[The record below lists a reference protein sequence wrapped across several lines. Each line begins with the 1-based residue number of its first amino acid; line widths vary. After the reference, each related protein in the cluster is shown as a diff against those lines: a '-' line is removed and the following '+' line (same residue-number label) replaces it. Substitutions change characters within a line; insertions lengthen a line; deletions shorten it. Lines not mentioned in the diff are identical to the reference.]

1 MKYQENLQKYL
12 DNAKHLSTINR
23 HEFTTCEH
31 VLFAILKLSS
41 DFKSI
46 FEELADAEFELLES
60 ELKNY
65 IAEKNQSLDQEI
77 EPVNSI
83 VLDEILNHKNE
94 IKIIDFLEKL
104 IQDDRTYSS
113 FLLQKHGM
121 NLEKIQDFKQ
131 NSEIENLN
139 SYASDLTLLA
149 QKGKI
154 DPLIGRKFELE
165 RIIQIL
171 SRRKKNNPIL
181 IGEAGVGKTAIV
193 EGLAL
198 AIAEKKVPKNLQNAK
213 IFSLDIAGLL
223 SGTKYRGDF
232 EKRIKEVLEGLQK
245 LPNAIL
251 FIDEI
256 HTIVGAGATGESH
269 TDFSNLLKP
278 ALSNG
283 TLKCIG
289 ATTFM
294 EYKNTFDKNKALSR
308 RFAKINVDEPSQEE
322 AFQILQG
329 LKSKYEDFHKIKISD
344 EVLQQAIVWGKKF
357 FSDKYLP
364 DSAIDLIDELGASY
378 VLKAKTKKNVD
389 IKDLEQVLAKM
400 THHHKMF
407 EFDQNKALMNLSLN
421 LKAKIFGQDEVID
434 KLVATLKQSF
444 AGFKNLNTPRGVFL
458 FTGSS
463 GVGKTELC
471 KVLAE
476 FLGLN
481 LERFDMS
488 EYAEKHSIS
497 KLIGSPAG
505 YVGYEDGGLLSNAV
519 RKNPFSLILFDEIEK
534 AHPDLSNTFLQIF
547 DNAELTDNS
556 GLKADF
562 KNTIIIMTSNLG
574 LKESNELGF
583 LSKNEEKSNRAIK
596 DFFAPEFINRIDKIL
611 HFNNL
616 DDTVLV
622 KIIQKEL
629 DEISKNLKNIQLV
642 ADEKAKLYLAKKAY
656 NKEFGVRLLK
666 RIISEEIGEK
676 ISDEILFGKLK
687 KGGIAKIK
695 LNKNGKLDL
704 IF

>member
-31 VLFAILKLSS
+31 VFFAILKLSS

-378 VLKAKTKKNVD
+378 VLKAKTKKNAD

-611 HFNNL
+611 HFNDL

>member
-198 AIAEKKVPKNLQNAK
+198 VIAEKKVPKNLQNAK

-344 EVLQQAIVWGKKF
+344 EVLQQAVVWGKKF

-378 VLKAKTKKNVD
+378 VLKAKTKKNAD

-611 HFNNL
+611 HFNDL

-629 DEISKNLKNIQLV
+629 DEISKNLNNIKLSV
-642 ADEKAKLYLAKKAY
+642 DDKAKIYLAKKAY

>member
-198 AIAEKKVPKNLQNAK
+198 VIAEKKVPKNLQNAK

-344 EVLQQAIVWGKKF
+344 EVLQQAVVWGKKF

-378 VLKAKTKKNVD
+378 VLKAKTKKNAD

-505 YVGYEDGGLLSNAV
+505 YVGYEDGGLLSNAI
-519 RKNPFSLILFDEIEK
+519 RKNPFSLVLFDEIEK

-556 GLKADF
+556 GLKVDF

-611 HFNNL
+611 HFNDLN
-616 DDTVLV
+616 DAILV
-622 KIIQKEL
+622 KIIEKEL
-629 DEISKNLKNIQLV
+629 DEISKNLNNIKLSV
-642 ADEKAKLYLAKKAY
+642 DDKAKIYLAKKAY

-695 LNKNGKLDL
+695 LGKNGKLEF

>member
-344 EVLQQAIVWGKKF
+344 EVLQQAVVWGKKF

-378 VLKAKTKKNVD
+378 VLKAKTKKNAD

-611 HFNNL
+611 HFNDL

-695 LNKNGKLDL
+695 LNKNGKLEF

>member
-1 MKYQENLQKYL
+1 M
-12 DNAKHLSTINR
+12 
-23 HEFTTCEH
+23 
-31 VLFAILKLSS
+31 
-41 DFKSI
+41 
-46 FEELADAEFELLES
+46 
-60 ELKNY
+60 
-65 IAEKNQSLDQEI
+65 
-77 EPVNSI
+77 
-83 VLDEILNHKNE
+83 
-94 IKIIDFLEKL
+94 FL
-104 IQDDRTYSS
+104 R
-113 FLLQKHGM
+113 
-121 NLEKIQDFKQ
+121 
-131 NSEIENLN
+131 
-139 SYASDLTLLA
+139 
-149 QKGKI
+149 
-154 DPLIGRKFELE
+154 
-165 RIIQIL
+165 
-171 SRRKKNNPIL
+171 
-181 IGEAGVGKTAIV
+181 
-193 EGLAL
+193 
-198 AIAEKKVPKNLQNAK
+198 
-213 IFSLDIAGLL
+213 
-223 SGTKYRGDF
+223 
-232 EKRIKEVLEGLQK
+232 QK
-245 LPNAIL
+245 L
-251 FIDEI
+251 
-256 HTIVGAGATGESH
+256 
-269 TDFSNLLKP
+269 
-278 ALSNG
+278 
-283 TLKCIG
+283 
-289 ATTFM
+289 
-294 EYKNTFDKNKALSR
+294 
-308 RFAKINVDEPSQEE
+308 
-322 AFQILQG
+322 
-329 LKSKYEDFHKIKISD
+329 
-344 EVLQQAIVWGKKF
+344 
-357 FSDKYLP
+357 
-364 DSAIDLIDELGASY
+364 
-378 VLKAKTKKNVD
+378 KKNVD

-611 HFNNL
+611 HFNDL

>member
-283 TLKCIG
+283 ALKCIG

-378 VLKAKTKKNVD
+378 VLKAKTKKNAD
-389 IKDLEQVLAKM
+389 IKDLEQVVAKM

-611 HFNNL
+611 HFNDL

>member
-1 MKYQENLQKYL
+1 
-12 DNAKHLSTINR
+12 
-23 HEFTTCEH
+23 
-31 VLFAILKLSS
+31 
-41 DFKSI
+41 
-46 FEELADAEFELLES
+46 
-60 ELKNY
+60 
-65 IAEKNQSLDQEI
+65 
-77 EPVNSI
+77 
-83 VLDEILNHKNE
+83 
-94 IKIIDFLEKL
+94 
-104 IQDDRTYSS
+104 

-378 VLKAKTKKNVD
+378 VLKAKTKKNAD

-611 HFNNL
+611 HFNDL

>member
-139 SYASDLTLLA
+139 SYASNLTLLA
-149 QKGKI
+149 RKGKI

-193 EGLAL
+193 EGLVL

-344 EVLQQAIVWGKKF
+344 EVLQQAVVWGKKF

-378 VLKAKTKKNVD
+378 VLKAKTKKNAD

-611 HFNNL
+611 HFNDL

>member
-12 DNAKHLSTINR
+12 DNAKHLSTINH

-46 FEELADAEFELLES
+46 FEELADAEFELLEN

-65 IAEKNQSLDQEI
+65 IAEKNKSLNQEI
-77 EPVNSI
+77 QPTNSVI
-83 VLDEILNHKNE
+83 LDEILNHKNE

-121 NLEKIQDFKQ
+121 SLDKIQDFKQ

-165 RIIQIL
+165 RIVQIL

-181 IGEAGVGKTAIV
+181 IGEAGVGKTAII

-198 AIAEKKVPKNLQNAK
+198 AIVEKKVPKNLQNAK

-329 LKSKYEDFHKIKISD
+329 LKSKYEDFHKIKFSD
-344 EVLQQAIVWGKKF
+344 EILQQAVAWGKKF

-378 VLKAKTKKNVD
+378 VFNTKTKKNAD
-389 IKDLEQVLAKM
+389 IKDLEKVLAKM

-407 EFDQNKALMNLSLN
+407 EFDQNKALMNLSHN

-434 KLVATLKQSF
+434 KVVATLKQSF
-444 AGFKNLNTPRGVFL
+444 AGFKNSNNPRGVFL

-611 HFNNL
+611 HFNDLN
-616 DDTVLV
+616 DTILV

-629 DEISKNLKNIQLV
+629 DEISKNLKNIQLI

-695 LNKNGKLDL
+695 LDKNGKLDL

>member
-165 RIIQIL
+165 RIMQIL

-344 EVLQQAIVWGKKF
+344 EVLQQAVVWGKKF

-378 VLKAKTKKNVD
+378 VLKAKTKKNAD

-611 HFNNL
+611 HFNDL

>member
-46 FEELADAEFELLES
+46 FEELADAEFKLLES

-83 VLDEILNHKNE
+83 VLDEILNHKKE

-344 EVLQQAIVWGKKF
+344 EVLQQAVIWGKKF

-378 VLKAKTKKNVD
+378 VLKAKTKKNAD

-611 HFNNL
+611 HFNDL

>member
-1 MKYQENLQKYL
+1 
-12 DNAKHLSTINR
+12 
-23 HEFTTCEH
+23 
-31 VLFAILKLSS
+31 
-41 DFKSI
+41 
-46 FEELADAEFELLES
+46 
-60 ELKNY
+60 
-65 IAEKNQSLDQEI
+65 
-77 EPVNSI
+77 
-83 VLDEILNHKNE
+83 
-94 IKIIDFLEKL
+94 
-104 IQDDRTYSS
+104 

-611 HFNNL
+611 HFNDL

>member
-344 EVLQQAIVWGKKF
+344 EVLQQAVVWGKKF

-378 VLKAKTKKNVD
+378 VLKAKTKKNAD

-611 HFNNL
+611 HFNDL

-622 KIIQKEL
+622 EIIQKEL

>member
-12 DNAKHLSTINR
+12 DNAKHLSTINH

-46 FEELADAEFELLES
+46 FEELADAEFELLEN

-65 IAEKNQSLDQEI
+65 IAEKNKSLNQEI
-77 EPVNSI
+77 QPTNSVI
-83 VLDEILNHKNE
+83 LDEILNHKNE

-121 NLEKIQDFKQ
+121 SLEKIQDFKQ

-165 RIIQIL
+165 RIVQIL

-181 IGEAGVGKTAIV
+181 IGEAGVGKTAII
-193 EGLAL
+193 EGLTL
-198 AIAEKKVPKNLQNAK
+198 AITEKKVPKNLQNAK

-329 LKSKYEDFHKIKISD
+329 LKSKYEDFHKIKFSD
-344 EVLQQAIVWGKKF
+344 EILQQAVAWGKKF

-378 VLKAKTKKNVD
+378 VFNTKTKKNAD
-389 IKDLEQVLAKM
+389 IKDLEKVLAKM

-434 KLVATLKQSF
+434 KVVATLKQSF
-444 AGFKNLNTPRGVFL
+444 AGFKNSNNPRGVFL

-611 HFNNL
+611 HFNDL
-616 DDTVLV
+616 DDTILV

-629 DEISKNLKNIQLV
+629 DEISKNLKNVQLI

>member
-12 DNAKHLSTINR
+12 DNAKHLSTINH

-46 FEELADAEFELLES
+46 FEELADAEFELLEN

-65 IAEKNQSLDQEI
+65 IAEKNKSLNQEI
-77 EPVNSI
+77 QPINSVI
-83 VLDEILNHKNE
+83 LDEILNHKNE

-121 NLEKIQDFKQ
+121 SLEKIQDFKQ

-165 RIIQIL
+165 RIVQIL

-181 IGEAGVGKTAIV
+181 IGEAGVGKTAII

-283 TLKCIG
+283 ALKCIG

-329 LKSKYEDFHKIKISD
+329 LKSKYEDFHKIKFSD
-344 EVLQQAIVWGKKF
+344 EILQQAVAWGKKF

-378 VLKAKTKKNVD
+378 VFNTKTKKNAD
-389 IKDLEQVLAKM
+389 IKDLEKVLAKM

-407 EFDQNKALMNLSLN
+407 EFDQNKALMNLSHN

-434 KLVATLKQSF
+434 KVVATLKQSF
-444 AGFKNLNTPRGVFL
+444 AGFKNSNNPRGVFL

-611 HFNNL
+611 HFNDLN
-616 DDTVLV
+616 DTILV

-629 DEISKNLKNIQLV
+629 DEISKNLKNVQLI

-695 LNKNGKLDL
+695 LDKNGKLDL

>member
-193 EGLAL
+193 KGLAL

-611 HFNNL
+611 HFNDL

>member
-378 VLKAKTKKNVD
+378 VLKAKTKKNAD

-611 HFNNL
+611 HFNDL

-695 LNKNGKLDL
+695 LGKNGKLEF

>member
-139 SYASDLTLLA
+139 SYASDLMLLA

-344 EVLQQAIVWGKKF
+344 EVLQQAVVWGKKF

-378 VLKAKTKKNVD
+378 VLKAKTKKNAD

-611 HFNNL
+611 HFNDL

>member
-1 MKYQENLQKYL
+1 M
-12 DNAKHLSTINR
+12 
-23 HEFTTCEH
+23 
-31 VLFAILKLSS
+31 
-41 DFKSI
+41 
-46 FEELADAEFELLES
+46 
-60 ELKNY
+60 
-65 IAEKNQSLDQEI
+65 
-77 EPVNSI
+77 
-83 VLDEILNHKNE
+83 
-94 IKIIDFLEKL
+94 
-104 IQDDRTYSS
+104 
-113 FLLQKHGM
+113 
-121 NLEKIQDFKQ
+121 
-131 NSEIENLN
+131 
-139 SYASDLTLLA
+139 
-149 QKGKI
+149 
-154 DPLIGRKFELE
+154 
-165 RIIQIL
+165 
-171 SRRKKNNPIL
+171 
-181 IGEAGVGKTAIV
+181 
-193 EGLAL
+193 
-198 AIAEKKVPKNLQNAK
+198 QNAK

-378 VLKAKTKKNVD
+378 VLKAKTKKNAD

-611 HFNNL
+611 HFNDL

>member
-198 AIAEKKVPKNLQNAK
+198 VIAEKKVPKNLQNAK

-344 EVLQQAIVWGKKF
+344 EVLQQAVVWGKKF

-378 VLKAKTKKNVD
+378 VLKAKTKKNAD

-556 GLKADF
+556 GLKVDF

-611 HFNNL
+611 HFNDLN
-616 DDTVLV
+616 DAILV
-622 KIIQKEL
+622 KIIEKEL
-629 DEISKNLKNIQLV
+629 DEISKNLNNIKLSV
-642 ADEKAKLYLAKKAY
+642 DDKAKIYLAKKVY

-695 LNKNGKLDL
+695 LGKNGKLEF

>member
-198 AIAEKKVPKNLQNAK
+198 VIAEKKVPKNLQNAK

-344 EVLQQAIVWGKKF
+344 EVLQQAVVWGKKF

-378 VLKAKTKKNVD
+378 VLKAKTKKNAD

-611 HFNNL
+611 HFNDLN
-616 DDTVLV
+616 DAILV
-622 KIIQKEL
+622 KIIEKEL
-629 DEISKNLKNIQLV
+629 DEISKNLNNIKLSV
-642 ADEKAKLYLAKKAY
+642 DDKAKIYLAKKAY

-695 LNKNGKLDL
+695 LGKNGKLEF

>member
-12 DNAKHLSTINR
+12 DNAKHLSTINH

-46 FEELADAEFELLES
+46 FEELADAEFELLEN

-65 IAEKNQSLDQEI
+65 IAEKNKSLNQENQ
-77 EPVNSI
+77 PTNSVI
-83 VLDEILNHKNE
+83 LDEILNHKNE

-121 NLEKIQDFKQ
+121 SLEKIQDFKQ

-165 RIIQIL
+165 RIVQIL

-181 IGEAGVGKTAIV
+181 IGEAGVGKTAII

-329 LKSKYEDFHKIKISD
+329 LKSKYEDFHKIKFSD
-344 EVLQQAIVWGKKF
+344 EILQQAVAWGKKF

-378 VLKAKTKKNVD
+378 VFNTKTKKNAD
-389 IKDLEQVLAKM
+389 IKDLEKVLAKM

-434 KLVATLKQSF
+434 KVVATLKQSF
-444 AGFKNLNTPRGVFL
+444 AGFKNSNNPRGVFL

-611 HFNNL
+611 HFNDL
-616 DDTVLV
+616 DDTILV

-629 DEISKNLKNIQLV
+629 DEISKNLKNVQLI

>member
-344 EVLQQAIVWGKKF
+344 EVLQQAVIWGKKF

-378 VLKAKTKKNVD
+378 VLKAKTKKNAD

-611 HFNNL
+611 HFNDL

-642 ADEKAKLYLAKKAY
+642 ADEKTKLYLAKKAY

>member
-198 AIAEKKVPKNLQNAK
+198 AIAEEKVPKNLQNAK

-378 VLKAKTKKNVD
+378 VLKAKTKKNAD

-611 HFNNL
+611 HFNDL

>member
-12 DNAKHLSTINR
+12 DNAKHLSTINH

-46 FEELADAEFELLES
+46 FEELADAEFELLEN

-65 IAEKNQSLDQEI
+65 IAEKNKSLNQEI
-77 EPVNSI
+77 QPTNSVI
-83 VLDEILNHKNE
+83 LDEILNHKNE

-131 NSEIENLN
+131 NSEMENLN

-165 RIIQIL
+165 RIVQIL

-181 IGEAGVGKTAIV
+181 IGEAGVGKTAII

-329 LKSKYEDFHKIKISD
+329 LKSKYEDFHKIKFSD
-344 EVLQQAIVWGKKF
+344 EILQQAVSWGKKF

-378 VLKAKTKKNVD
+378 VFNTKTKKNAD
-389 IKDLEQVLAKM
+389 IKDLEKVLAKM

-434 KLVATLKQSF
+434 KVVATLKQSF
-444 AGFKNLNTPRGVFL
+444 AGFKNSNNPRGVFL

-505 YVGYEDGGLLSNAV
+505 YVGFEDGGLLSNAV

-611 HFNNL
+611 HFNDLN
-616 DDTVLV
+616 DTILV

-629 DEISKNLKNIQLV
+629 DEISKNLKNVQLI

-695 LNKNGKLDL
+695 LDKNGKLDL